1 MKHIILII
9 LCAVLFLSGCA
20 ADIGEN
26 GGDTT
31 ESDSE
36 TEIIPG
42 RADREIIGD
51 YKNVT
56 SEGEHDVS
64 VLFMNAGKADSILVT
79 VDGKNYLIDTGT
91 AASVPVILAS
101 FERMGIQSL
110 DGIFITHT
118 DNDHTGG
125 FEAVTAKY
133 PAGAVYTSSI
143 SSDWNKMEDLR
154 GDTERVSLD
163 PGSAVELA
171 EGVYFTVMG
180 PVRYNP
186 ADDNNNSLVL
196 RLEVNGKV
204 LLFCGDMMFDEETS
218 LTYSEMPLDCD
229 VLKVGYHGNKEATS
243 QKFVEA
249 ASPSFAV
256 ISTDREEDDNSAHK
270 SVVKILETAG
280 AEVAVTDEY
289 SLGLLLTVEYDG
301 NIVCEDLIPSHEP
314 DELRFTE
321 VSKADQTVGIEN
333 RGSEA
338 VDVSGWYIVSIR
350 GREVFEF
357 PEGSRIEPGDTVTVA
372 CREFNGDYD
381 YIWEENRVWHKDKK
395 DIAVLYDTWGNRVD
409 EKKSK

>member
-1 MKHIILII
+1 M
-9 LCAVLFLSGCA
+9 LFFSGCA
-20 ADIGEN
+20 ADPGEN
-26 GGDTT
+26 SGDIT
-31 ESDSE
+31 ESTAE
-36 TEIIPG
+36 TEVIPG
-42 RADREIIGD
+42 RADREILGD
-51 YKNVT
+51 YKNAVP
-56 SEGEHDVS
+56 EGEHDVS

-101 FERMGIQSL
+101 FERLGVETL
-110 DGIFITHT
+110 EGIFITHT

-125 FEAVTAKY
+125 YEAVTEKY
-133 PAGAVYTSSI
+133 PAGTVYTSSI

-154 GDTERVSLD
+154 GAAERVSLD

-171 EGVYFTVMG
+171 DGVYFTVMG

-186 ADDNNNSLVL
+186 SDDNNNSLVL

-218 LTYSEMPLDCD
+218 LIYSQMPLDCD
-229 VLKVGYHGNKEATS
+229 VLKVGYHGCKEATS

-249 ASPSFAV
+249 ASPSLAV

-270 SVVKILETAG
+270 SVVKALETAG

-289 SLGLLLTVEYDG
+289 SLGLLLTVEHDG
-301 NIVCEDLIPSHEP
+301 SIVREDLKPMHEP
-314 DELRFTE
+314 ADLRFTE
-321 VSKADQTVGIEN
+321 VSKTDQYTVIEN

-350 GREVFEF
+350 GREVFIF

-372 CREFNGDYD
+372 CREYNGDYD